1 MSTFYAVFQDPTKGR
16 LAVMALLDQGVP
28 TDDISLVAKG
38 VAIAFGKPASME
50 EAGNQPM
57 ADTTV
62 FVQSPDDPVID
73 QLVPEGVASET
84 KYAARESDVGGGIE
98 TSTLDDSIDSVD
110 QSNDSQWLAEDDIDP
125 GVTPDQADQE
135 LHDLDMAV
143 ETGYPSKPVGLD
155 NFPTSSVPNIED
167 LERSLEMI
175 DVPGFGV
182 VIGGGPLATAVLD
195 YGDGDTSDDVPE
207 MMKHFREEGVPDE
220 LAKSYLDCLDK
231 GQAILAVGLVPGEVE
246 PPLVE
251 AVADQFGASNAA
263 TFDAPRY

>member
-1 MSTFYAVFQDPTKGR
+1 MSTFYATFQDPSRAR
-16 LAVMALLDQGVP
+16 LAVMALIDQGVP

-38 VAIAFGKPASME
+38 NGIAFGKAPNWDQA
-50 EAGNQPM
+50 ADTPM
-57 ADTTV
+57 ADTSF
-62 FVQSPDDPVID
+62 FVKAPDDPIID
-73 QLVPEGVASET
+73 RLVPEGNMSEI
-84 KYAARESDVGGGIE
+84 KYAATESPVGGGID

-110 QSNDSQWLAEDDIDP
+110 QSDDSQWLAEDDMDP

-143 ETGYPSKPVGLD
+143 NTGYPTKPMGLD
-155 NFPTSSVPNIED
+155 NFSTSSVPNIED
-167 LERSLEMI
+167 AERSLETI

-195 YGDGDTSDDVPE
+195 FGDGDSSDDIPE
-207 MMKHFREEGVPDE
+207 MMKHFKEEGVPDN

-251 AVADQFGASNAA
+251 AVADQFGATNAA